1 MYEAGKD
8 LSPCSEFSSPN
19 RQIYSDVS
27 FHHCRISHTLKL
39 LFVIIFLSLF
49 TSLPNIAY
57 AIADETQTVENEILT
72 LFPRATRAPELDPET
87 KIWSVYQLNEIIG
100 YAYESNDFVDFKG
113 FSGERINIL
122 IGLDIDGRFSDLK
135 ILHHHEPIFL
145 HGLGPKPL
153 KQFIDQY
160 PQHTLSERIMFGG
173 RKTGQ
178 KEDAHNTYFDGVTKA
193 TVSVIVINDTILS
206 SAREVARR
214 VLPAYAQQAPATVRP
229 ELFNILNWRKLLD
242 LEFVKHWTLSIG
254 DFEGQLGQPL
264 SSYPAEQL
272 DLSHNYTDIY
282 YAYLNAPSIGRNL
295 LGDADYTRLMDK
307 LRDGEQAILI
317 MSNGFYDYL
326 GDDFRSG
333 TIPERISLEQH
344 NLPITLRDLNFFDS
358 SKANL
363 PKGAPSS
370 DNLRVFKI
378 RPQAGFDPSAA
389 MQMVLSIKL
398 DRNHL
403 VHDSISVKSDYQLP
417 SELFNKIDTA
427 SISKPEAMWVKIW
440 KGRLVHIAILTLSLI
455 ILSIAFIMQRRLVTN
470 SRRFTWFRRGFL
482 LFTLLYIGFY
492 VQGQL
497 SIVNLIALLMGVLN
511 GFDIQVFLLDPIIFI
526 LLSYT
531 AFSLILWGRG
541 LFCGWLCPF
550 GVMQEF
556 LANIATKLN
565 IKQWNISPNAHQRLL
580 KLKYFIL
587 LGLLALAPYSLT
599 AAEKMAEIEPFKTA
613 VTLAFIR
620 EWPFVIYAV
629 IILGLGLF
637 IHKFYCRYLCPLG
650 AALAIMGKFHRF
662 KWLDRRQECG
672 SPCQLCKHR
681 CGIDAIKKSGAIDYD
696 ECIQC
701 LECVVIL
708 QDPQQCAA
716 TMSANKKAKR
726 HTPEII
732 EPVRIIHGK

>member
-1 MYEAGKD
+1 MFISGKD
-8 LSPCSEFSSPN
+8 LSPRSKFVFANLTFFSHP
-19 RQIYSDVS
+19 S
-27 FHHCRISHTLKL
+27 FQNFRVRPDLKL
-39 LFVIIFLSLF
+39 LLVIIFLYLYAGSL
-49 TSLPNIAY
+49 NIAY
-57 AIADETQTVENEILT
+57 ANLNEPHSIENEILT
-72 LFPRATRAPELDPET
+72 LFPRATRPPELDPET
-87 KIWSVYQLNEIIG
+87 QIWSVYQLNEIIG
-100 YAYESNDFVDFKG
+100 YAYESNHFVDFKG

-153 KQFIDQY
+153 KAFLEQY

-178 KEDAHNTYFDGVTKA
+178 KEDRRNTYFDGVTKA
-193 TVSVIVINDTILS
+193 TVSIIVINDTILS

-214 VLPAYAQQAPATVRP
+214 VLPAFAQQAPASVRT
-229 ELFNILNWRKLLD
+229 ELFKELNWQELLN
-242 LEFVKHWTLSIG
+242 LEFVKHWSLGIS
-254 DFEGQLGQPL
+254 DFEDQLGQSL
-264 SSYPAEQL
+264 SSYPSEQL
-272 DLSHNYTDIY
+272 DLSYDHTQIY

-295 LGDADYTRLMDK
+295 LGDADYAK
-307 LRDGEQAILI
+307 LIAKLSDGEQAILI
-317 MSNGFYDYL
+317 MSEGFYDYL
-326 GDDFRSG
+326 GEEFRPG

-344 NLPITLRDLNFFDS
+344 NLPITLRDINFFDS
-358 SKANL
+358 SMATL
-363 PKGAPSS
+363 PKGAPDL
-370 DNLRVFKI
+370 DNLRIFKI

-403 VHDSISVKSDYQLP
+403 VHDNIIVKSEYQLP

-427 SISKPEAMWVKIW
+427 NISKPEAMWVKIW
-440 KGRLVHIAILTLSLI
+440 KGRLPDIAILTLSLI
-455 ILSIAFIMQRRLVTN
+455 ILSIAFIMQRRLVMN
-470 SRRFTWFRRGFL
+470 SRRFLWFRRGFL
-482 LFTLLYIGFY
+482 LFTLMYIGFY
-492 VQGQL
+492 AQGQL
-497 SIVNLIALLMGVLN
+497 SIVNLIALLVGALN
-511 GFDIQVFLLDPIIFI
+511 GFDIHVFLLDPIIFI

-531 AFSLILWGRG
+531 TLSLILWGRG

-556 LANIATKLN
+556 LANIAAKFN
-565 IKQWNISPNAHQRLL
+565 ITQWNIRPNIHQRLL

-587 LGLLALAPYSLT
+587 VALLVLAPYSLT

-637 IHKFYCRYLCPLG
+637 VHKFYCRYLCPLG

-672 SPCQLCKHR
+672 TPCQLCKHR
-681 CGIDAIKKSGAIDYD
+681 CGVDAIKKAGDIDYE

-726 HTPEII
+726 HTPEVI
-732 EPVRIIHGK
+732 EPVRIVQGK